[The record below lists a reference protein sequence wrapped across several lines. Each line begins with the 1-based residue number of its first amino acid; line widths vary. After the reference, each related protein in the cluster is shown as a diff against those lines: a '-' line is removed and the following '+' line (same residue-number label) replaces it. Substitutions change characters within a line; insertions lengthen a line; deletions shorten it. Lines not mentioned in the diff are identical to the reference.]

1 MIRLS
6 KSAITTD
13 DISAV
18 SEVLTREFLGQGE
31 FTKAFEQ
38 ALSTTLGAS
47 VATTSSG
54 TSALQLALQAS
65 GVGVGDEVLVPTVT
79 YVASYQAIS
88 AVGATPV
95 SCEVDSQGM
104 LCLDKCTHRVTSKT
118 KTIMLVNFRGTRS
131 YEKAAIEFAKKNG
144 LKLIIDAAH
153 SFGSTLDFVGE
164 KILPDA
170 TYCFSFDGIKNITCG
185 EGGAICSFD
194 EELCEYVKTVRALGI
209 SGETTAK
216 YNNERVWS
224 YDVTAQ
230 GWRYHLQNMNAAL
243 GLSQLSRLSSFRKIR
258 QTLAG
263 KYNDLLRPLD
273 TVELFEDDFAHTLP
287 HIYPIKFK
295 NPELKYTIK
304 KRLLANDVQ
313 VGQHYFP
320 NHLLTKYKTKYRLPI
335 AEDLVSRMLTLPLHP
350 DLSEEDL
357 RFIVSLIGKD

>member
-6 KSAITTD
+6 KSAITPD
-13 DISAV
+13 DIAAV

-65 GVGVGDEVLVPTVT
+65 RVGVGDEVLVPTVT

-88 AVGATPV
+88 AVGATPI

-118 KTIMLVNFRGTRS
+118 KSIMLVNFRGTRS

-185 EGGAICSFD
+185 EGGAVCSFD
-194 EELCEYVKTVRALGI
+194 EELCEYVKTARALGI
-209 SGETTAK
+209 SGETAAK

-230 GWRYHLQNMNAAL
+230 GWRYHLPNMNAAL
-243 GLSQLSRLSSFRKIR
+243 GLSQLSRLSSFRKSR
-258 QTLAG
+258 QVLARR
-263 KYNDLLRPLD
+263 YNELLRPLD
-273 TVELFEDDFAHTLP
+273 SVDLFDDNFSQTLP
-287 HIYPIKFK
+287 HIYPVKFRNLEK
-295 NPELKYTIK
+295 KELVKR
-304 KRLLANDVQ
+304 RLLANEIQ

-320 NHLLTKYKTKYRLPI
+320 NHLLTKYKTMYSLPV
-335 AEDLVSRMLTLPLHP
+335 AEDFVARTLTLPLHT
-350 DLSEEDL
+350 DLTEEDL
-357 RFIVSLIGKD
+357 YKIVSLVNEP